1 MKLEAVN
8 TVEQQ
13 NDFNSDTQKLKRI
26 KHYDTKTYFKKFDRL
41 KLTRRRA
48 PCDCDYEWSL

>member
-48 PCDCDYEWSL
+48 PCDCDYE